1 MKFFK
6 NWQKGMMMVTPEQRL
21 KVDIFSLRMVIIGS
35 IAGGIGLLVSFFIL
49 KTWWYIAL
57 SIMLIFSGVM
67 QINQYIEKLQMIKTL
82 KDINN
87 MEQINTNLDDPNL
100 TTEEA
105 IIINNEIDD
114 IIKNGGDYIG

>member
-1 MKFFK
+1 
-6 NWQKGMMMVTPEQRL
+6 MMVTPEQRL
-21 KVDIFSLRMVIIGS
+21 KIDIFSLRMVIIGS

-87 MEQINTNLDDPNL
+87 MEQINTKLDNPNL
-100 TTEEA
+100 TTEET
-105 IIINNEIDD
+105 IIINNEIGD